1 MMGQRQILYNWI
13 NNQQSVVPKQIIL
26 FLLFIPIFTFELF
39 AVQPDPFQPDSQL
52 PTIYPTMNLVWSDE
66 FNATG
71 KPNAAYW
78 KYETGFVRNEEL
90 QWYQSDNVNCVNG
103 VLLFE
108 AKRERKLN
116 PNYVAGSTDWKKKRQ
131 YAEYTSAC
139 IKSPGLVKYQFG
151 RIEVRARIDVSKG
164 AWPAIWTLGES
175 GEWPSNGEVDIM
187 EYYRVSDVP
196 TILANVAWGTSTRW
210 TAKWDSSKKPLSYF
224 TGKDANWVAKF
235 HTWRMD
241 WNKDSICLYLDNEL
255 LNYTLLNQTINATG
269 ITPQNPFL
277 QKHYFL
283 LNLAIGSAGGDPSQT
298 VFPLKYEVDYI
309 RVYQKSISS
318 DIKSISSDLNQC
330 VVFPNPASNYIQLQH
345 PKKISSIEITDLFG
359 RVLKELLPTSLSNS
373 DVISLAG
380 INDGV
385 YLLKLKIGNTVEV
398 SKLMVR
404 K

>member
-1 MMGQRQILYNWI
+1 MQKQIL
-13 NNQQSVVPKQIIL
+13 L
-26 FLLFIPIFTFELF
+26 FLLLITFLTFELL
-39 AVQPDPFQPDSQL
+39 AQHPDPYQPDSQS
-52 PTIYPTMNLVWSDE
+52 PSIYPSMNLVWSDE

-71 KPNAAYW
+71 KPNPAYW
-78 KYETGFVRNEEL
+78 VYENGFVRNEEL
-90 QWYQSDNVNCVNG
+90 QWYQSNNANCANG
-103 VLLFE
+103 TLILE

-116 PNYVAGSTDWKKKRQ
+116 PNYVAGSTDWKKNRQ

-151 RIEVRARIDVSKG
+151 RIEVRARINVSKG
-164 AWPAIWTLGES
+164 SWPAIWTLGEN
-175 GEWPSNGEVDIM
+175 GEWPSNGEIDIM
-187 EYYRVSDVP
+187 EFYQRSGVP

-210 TAKWDSSKKPLSYF
+210 TAKWDSSTKPLSYF

-255 LNYTLLNQTINATG
+255 LNYTLLSQTINATG

-283 LNLAIGSAGGDPSQT
+283 LNLAIGSNGGDPAQT
-298 VFPLKYEVDYI
+298 AFPLKYEVDYI

-318 DIKSISSDLNQC
+318 DLKPISQELNKC
-330 VVFPNPASNYIQLQH
+330 VVYPNPAANYIRIQH
-345 PKKISSIEITDLFG
+345 PETINSIEISDLSG
-359 RVLKELLPTSLSNS
+359 RVLEKLSPINLSNS
-373 DVISLAG
+373 G
-380 INDGV
+380 IIPLSKLNNGV
-385 YLLKLKIGNTVEV
+385 FLLKLEVGNALEI
-398 SKLMVR
+398 SKLVVR

>member
-1 MMGQRQILYNWI
+1 M
-13 NNQQSVVPKQIIL
+13 SKQIIL
-26 FLLFIPIFTFELF
+26 FLLFLPIFTLDLF
-39 AVQPDPFQPDSQL
+39 AVQPDPYQPDSQL
-52 PTIYPTMNLVWSDE
+52 PVEYSGMNLVWSDE
-66 FNATG
+66 FNITG
-71 KPNAAYW
+71 KPNAAFW

-90 QWYQSDNVNCVNG
+90 QWYQSNNANCANG
-103 VLLFE
+103 TLILE
-108 AKRERKLN
+108 AKRERVLN

-151 RIEVRARIDVSKG
+151 RIEVRARINASKG

-187 EYYRVSDVP
+187 EFYRVSDVP

-298 VFPLKYEVDYI
+298 TFPLKYEVDYI

-318 DIKSISSDLNQC
+318 DIKPIASELNKC
-330 VVFPNPASNYIQLQH
+330 VVYPNPASNFIRVQH
-345 PKKISSIEITDLFG
+345 PQTINSIEITDLFG
-359 RVLKELLPTSLSNS
+359 RVLEKVSPYSISNS
-373 DVISLAG
+373 DVFSLSG
-380 INDGV
+380 IKNGV
-385 YLLKLKIGNTVEV
+385 YLLKLKVGNTVEV
-398 SKLMVR
+398 SRLIVR

>member
-1 MMGQRQILYNWI
+1 MQ
-13 NNQQSVVPKQIIL
+13 KQIFFFL
-26 FLLFIPIFTFELF
+26 FLIPIFNFETF
-39 AVQPDPFQPDSQL
+39 AQQPDPYQPDSQA
-52 PTIYPTMNLVWSDE
+52 PTIYTGMNLVWSDE
-66 FNATG
+66 FNAVG
-71 KPNAAYW
+71 KPNPAFW

-90 QWYQSDNVNCVNG
+90 QWYQSENANCANG
-103 VLLFE
+103 TLILE

-116 PNYVAGSTDWKKKRQ
+116 PNYVAGSTDWKKNRQ

-187 EYYRVSDVP
+187 EFYRVSDVP

-255 LNYTLLNQTINATG
+255 LNYTLLNQTINASG
-269 ITPQNPFL
+269 VTPQNPFL

-283 LNLAIGSAGGDPSQT
+283 LNLAIGSNGGDPSQT
-298 VFPLKYEVDYI
+298 TFPLKYEVDYI
-309 RVYQKSISS
+309 RVYQPIVTSGVKDVLHNSP
-318 DIKSISSDLNQC
+318 KME
-330 VVFPNPASNYIQLQH
+330 VFPNPASDYFIVKCAETLNGVQV
-345 PKKISSIEITDLFG
+345 TDLSG
-359 RVLKELLPTSLSNS
+359 RVLRDFSLLGELNTTSFPVS
-373 DVISLAG
+373 DLK
-380 INDGV
+380 NGV
-385 YLLKLKIGNTVEV
+385 YLLKLKAGNTVEV
-398 SKLMVR
+398 SKLFV
-404 K
+404 KK

>member
-1 MMGQRQILYNWI
+1 MKRQ
-13 NNQQSVVPKQIIL
+13 QIIIFFSL
-26 FLLFIPIFTFELF
+26 ISFFTFKL
-39 AVQPDPFQPDSQL
+39 ATAQPDPYQPDSQL
-52 PTIYPTMNLVWSDE
+52 PTEYSGMNLVWSDE
-66 FNATG
+66 FNIAG
-71 KPNAAYW
+71 KPDSAFW

-90 QWYQSDNVNCVNG
+90 QWYQSDNANCANG
-103 VLLFE
+103 VLLLE
-108 AKRERKLN
+108 AKRERILN

-164 AWPAIWTLGES
+164 SWPAIWTLGES

-187 EYYRVSDVP
+187 EFYRVSDVP

-283 LNLAIGSAGGDPSQT
+283 LNLAIGSNGGDPSQT
-298 VFPLKYEVDYI
+298 TFPLKYEVDYI

-330 VVFPNPASNYIQLQH
+330 IVFPNPASNYIRVQH
-345 PKKISSIEITDLFG
+345 PETISSIEISDISG
-359 RVLKELLPTSLSNS
+359 RVLKKVPPASLTSTNK
-373 DVISLAG
+373 ISLTG
-380 INDGV
+380 INNGV
-385 YLLKLKIGNTVEV
+385 YLLKLKVGNAVEV
-398 SKLMVR
+398 SKLIIR